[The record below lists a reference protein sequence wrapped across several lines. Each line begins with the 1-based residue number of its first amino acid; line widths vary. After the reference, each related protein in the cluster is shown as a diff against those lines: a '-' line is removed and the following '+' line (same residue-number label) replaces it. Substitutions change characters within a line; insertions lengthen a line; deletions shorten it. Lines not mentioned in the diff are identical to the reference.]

1 MEPHTTQTLL
11 PRDHK
16 ILKTLLHMAQDVA
29 PVANARLAA
38 AIAVRGDIVSFG
50 NNSLRS
56 HPFANKFG
64 KNEHSQFWHA
74 ETHAIFNALKR
85 HNVDILERA
94 TLYVVRVKRP
104 YETSKEWIVGTSKP
118 CKGCRRCIMEFGI
131 PRVVYGTESEFVC
144 DGVDL

>member
-104 YETSKEWIVGTSKP
+104 HETSKEWIVGTSKP

>member
-56 HPFANKFG
+56 HPFANRFG

-94 TLYVVRVKRP
+94 TRYVVRVKRP
-104 YETSKEWIVGTSKP
+104 HETSKEWIVGTSKP
-118 CKGCRRCIMEFGI
+118 CKGCCRCIMEFGI

-144 DGVDL
+144 EGVDL